1 MLLVSGMEG
10 DCRYSAGNQSVASLG
25 TLDVVTDRP
34 EGGAEDEGKSE
45 GDMGGQ
51 ALGLEGCEL
60 ERGGL

>member
-1 MLLVSGMEG
+1 MEG

-34 EGGAEDEGKSE
+34 EGGSEDEGKSE

-60 ERGGL
+60 DHGGL

>member
-1 MLLVSGMEG
+1 MLLVIGMVG
-10 DCRYSAGNQSVASLG
+10 DCRYSPGNQSVANLG
-25 TLDVVTDRP
+25 TLDAVTDRP
-34 EGGAEDEGKSE
+34 DGGAEDEGKSE